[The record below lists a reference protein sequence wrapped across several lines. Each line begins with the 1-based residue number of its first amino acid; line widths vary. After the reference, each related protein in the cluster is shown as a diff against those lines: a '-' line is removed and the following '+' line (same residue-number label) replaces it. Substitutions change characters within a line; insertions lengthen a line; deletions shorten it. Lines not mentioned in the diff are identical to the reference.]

1 MANTDR
7 PQGLRAVRQSDG
19 GVITPVNKYYV
30 DASNS
35 AAIFIGDKVK
45 QEADGNI
52 ALAGAGDVAVGVL
65 ASIEGDY
72 DNLSRR
78 HVLAST
84 AYTVMVNDSPDT
96 IFQIQ
101 EIDGGTAF
109 TSADVGMLA
118 DTTTTTGNTTSGI
131 SRQEIDSATEATGSG
146 SLRLLRL
153 VDSEDNAYGDNAT
166 WEVTINEHQY
176 RSISGDGV

>member
-7 PQGLRAVRQSDG
+7 PQGLVAVRQSDG
-19 GVITPVNKYYV
+19 GSICPVNKYNI
-30 DASNS
+30 DASNG

-45 QEADGNI
+45 LEADGNI
-52 ALAGAGDVAVGVL
+52 AVAAGGDTAIGVL

-78 HVLAST
+78 HALVST
-84 AYTVMVNDSPDT
+84 AYTAMVWDSPDT
-96 IFQIQ
+96 IFSIQ
-101 EIDGGTAF
+101 EIDGGTPF
-109 TSADVGMLA
+109 TSAEVGSLC
-118 DTTTTTGNTTSGI
+118 DTTTTTGSTTSGI
-131 SRQEIDSATEATGSG
+131 SRQELDSATEGTANG

-153 VDSEDNAYGDNAT
+153 LEIENNAYGDNAT